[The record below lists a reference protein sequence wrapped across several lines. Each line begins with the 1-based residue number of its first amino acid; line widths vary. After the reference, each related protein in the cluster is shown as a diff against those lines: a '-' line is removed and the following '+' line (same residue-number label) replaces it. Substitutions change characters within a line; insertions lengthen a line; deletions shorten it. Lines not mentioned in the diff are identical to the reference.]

1 MKKIIIIN
9 YGCGNILSLKRA
21 LREIGYESSL
31 SNSKDEILSADF
43 VILPGVGA
51 FENAIKLLNKY
62 KLIETI
68 KDYADLKKPLLGICL
83 GMQILF
89 SKGFEMGSH
98 SGLNFIEGKV
108 DKITKE
114 QKNKKIK
121 IPHINWSNLFFVN
134 ENSKF
139 NFNKNLSG
147 RSFYF
152 VHSYMAFLKN
162 ENDLVAY
169 CKYYDIKVPAIVK
182 SDNVIGFQ
190 FHPEKSGKNGLE
202 ILKNTIEEAYV

>member
-21 LREIGYESSL
+21 LKEIGYESFL
-31 SNSKDEILSADF
+31 SNNNDEIMSADF

-62 KLIETI
+62 KLIDTV
-68 KDYADLKKPLLGICL
+68 KDYVALKKPLLGICL

-89 SKGFEMGSH
+89 SKGYEMGSH
-98 SGLNFIEGKV
+98 NGLNFIEGKI
-108 DKITKE
+108 DKINKE
-114 QKNKKIK
+114 QNNKTIK
-121 IPHINWSNLFFVN
+121 IPHINWSNLFFVDK
-134 ENSKF
+134 NSKF
-139 NFNKNLSG
+139 NFNKNLCG

-152 VHSYMAFLKN
+152 VHSYMAFPENK
-162 ENDLVAY
+162 NDLVAY
-169 CKYYDIKVPAIVK
+169 CKYYNINVPAIVK

-202 ILKNTIEEAYV
+202 ILKNTIEESYV

>member
-98 SGLNFIEGKV
+98 SGLNFKEGKV
-108 DKITKE
+108 DKITQE
-114 QKNKKIK
+114 QNNKKIK

>member
-114 QKNKKIK
+114 QNNKKIK

-139 NFNKNLSG
+139 NFYKNLSG

>member
-31 SNSKDEILSADF
+31 SNSKDEILGADF

-114 QKNKKIK
+114 QNNKKIK

>member
-114 QKNKKIK
+114 QNNKKIK

-139 NFNKNLSG
+139 NFNKNFSG

>member
-9 YGCGNILSLKRA
+9 YGCGNILSLRRA
-21 LREIGYESSL
+21 LKEIGYESSL
-31 SNSKDEILSADF
+31 SNNNDEIMSADF

-62 KLIETI
+62 KLIQTI
-68 KDYADLKKPLLGICL
+68 KNYVAQKKPLLGICL

-89 SKGFEMGSH
+89 STGYEMGSH
-98 SGLNFIEGKV
+98 TGLNFIKGKV
-108 DKITKE
+108 DKINKDRN
-114 QKNKKIK
+114 NKKIK
-121 IPHINWSNLFFVN
+121 IPHINWSNLYFKDK
-134 ENSKF
+134 NSKF
-139 NFNKNLSG
+139 NFNQNLSG

-152 VHSYMAFLKN
+152 VHSYMAFLEN

-169 CKYYDIKVPAIVK
+169 CKYFNINVPAIIK
-182 SDNVIGFQ
+182 SHNVIGFQ

-202 ILKNTIEEAYV
+202 VLKNTIEGAYA

>member
-9 YGCGNILSLKRA
+9 YGCGNILSIQRA
-21 LREIGYESSL
+21 LKEIGYQSSL
-31 SNSKDEILSADF
+31 SNNNDEIMSADF

-62 KLIETI
+62 KLIQTI
-68 KDYADLKKPLLGICL
+68 KNYVALKKPLLGICL

-89 SKGFEMGSH
+89 STGFEMGSH
-98 SGLNFIEGKV
+98 TGLNFIKGKV
-108 DKITKE
+108 DKINKDPN
-114 QKNKKIK
+114 NKKIK
-121 IPHINWSNLFFVN
+121 IPHINWSNLYFID

-139 NFNKNLSG
+139 NFNQNLNG

-152 VHSYMAFLKN
+152 VHSYMAFPENK
-162 ENDLVAY
+162 NDLIAY
-169 CKYYDIKVPAIVK
+169 CKYFNINIPAIIK
-182 SDNVIGFQ
+182 SRNVIGFQ

-202 ILKNTIEEAYV
+202 VLKNTIEGAYG